1 VWFFRSP
8 EIVFGEFALDHLANI
23 QGRKALIFTDQNIVA
38 LGFLEKVISRLAP
51 TGIQVEVFADVQPE
65 PSFDVIQRGAE
76 MALAYQPDWII
87 GLGGGSCLDA
97 AKASW
102 VLYECPDVN
111 PADIS
116 PFVSFGLRTKARL
129 IAIPTTS
136 GTGAEVTMGTV
147 LTDTLEGRKLGC
159 GNPELVPDL
168 AIVDPE
174 FVMDLPASI
183 TADTGMDVLVHA
195 IEGYTSTCHNDFS
208 DGLCLKAIQLV
219 FEYLPRAYA
228 KGASD
233 PEAREKMH
241 NAATIAGLGF
251 GNAMAALAH
260 AMGHALGT
268 AFHIPHGRAVGLLL
282 PYTIEFNAN
291 SGHGRYAD
299 IARLLGLPS
308 DNEAHAAANLVI
320 AIRSLQHKIGQPA
333 AIPHLEITHR
343 HFAEALPRLVANTE
357 MDTQLIFGARIPDAK
372 EVENLFLYAYEGK
385 SVDF

>member
-1 VWFFRSP
+1 
-8 EIVFGEFALDHLANI
+8 
-23 QGRKALIFTDQNIVA
+23 
-38 LGFLEKVISRLAP
+38 
-51 TGIQVEVFADVQPE
+51 
-65 PSFDVIQRGAE
+65 
-76 MALAYQPDWII
+76 
-87 GLGGGSCLDA
+87 
-97 AKASW
+97 
-102 VLYECPDVN
+102 
-111 PADIS
+111 
-116 PFVSFGLRTKARL
+116 
-129 IAIPTTS
+129 
-136 GTGAEVTMGTV
+136 
-147 LTDTLEGRKLGC
+147 
-159 GNPELVPDL
+159 
-168 AIVDPE
+168 
-174 FVMDLPASI
+174 
-183 TADTGMDVLVHA
+183 
-195 IEGYTSTCHNDFS
+195 
-208 DGLCLKAIQLV
+208 
-219 FEYLPRAYA
+219 
-228 KGASD
+228 
-233 PEAREKMH
+233 MH